1 LVCSLVGSVGGNAV
15 RFLFPLNVTLVKH
28 EKEQP
33 KQYLR
38 PMPVMIE

>member
-1 LVCSLVGSVGGNAV
+1 MNGFALA
-15 RFLFPLNVTLVKH
+15 RFLFPLNVTLTKH
-28 EKEQP
+28 EKP